1 MRKEVESLLDSTVEK
16 AEKTVDRAADMAER
30 EGLRLVAFGKRF
42 LAPARQQP
50 GLLAHVLHRAT
61 GVFILLYLFIHIA
74 TVANANFDHRS
85 FDELMRI
92 LVSPP
97 FLLFS
102 WVLFVVI
109 VYHAANGI
117 RITLFDAG
125 VGTARQKGLFLG
137 VASVTL
143 LFAMWSGYQF
153 LPLIFERLRSGGP

>member
-1 MRKEVESLLDSTVEK
+1 MRKELESLLDDTIGKVET
-16 AEKTVDRAADMAER
+16 TVDRATDRAET
-30 EGLRLVAFGKRF
+30 ESFRLVALAKRF
-42 LAPARQQP
+42 VTPTRTQP
-50 GLLAHVLHRAT
+50 GLLAHALHRAT

-92 LVSPP
+92 LVNPA

-109 VYHAANGI
+109 VYHALNGI
-117 RITLFDAG
+117 RITLFDVG

-153 LPLIFERLRSGGP
+153 MPLIFERMRGGGP

>member
-1 MRKEVESLLDSTVEK
+1 MLLDDTLEK
-16 AEKTVDRAADMAER
+16 AEMTVERTIDKAER
-30 EGLRLVAFGKRF
+30 EGLRLLALGRRF
-42 LAPARQQP
+42 FTPIRTQP

-74 TVANANFDHRS
+74 TVANANFDRRT

-102 WVLFVVI
+102 WLLFVVI
-109 VYHAANGI
+109 VYHALNGI
-117 RITLFDAG
+117 RITLFDVG
-125 VGTARQKGLFLG
+125 VGTARQKGLFAG

-143 LFAMWSGYQF
+143 LFTLWSGYQF
-153 LPLIFERLRSGGP
+153 LPLMFERLRTGGP